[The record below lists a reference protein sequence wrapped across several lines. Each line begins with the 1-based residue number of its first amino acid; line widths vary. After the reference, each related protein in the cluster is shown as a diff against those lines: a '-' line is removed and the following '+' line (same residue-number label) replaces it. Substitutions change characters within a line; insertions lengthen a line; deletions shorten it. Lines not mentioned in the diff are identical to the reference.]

1 MRYGKAGQGGTPET
15 VGGKIKYV
23 RYGKE
28 GQGRTGETVGV
39 KIKVC
44 DIVR

>member
-1 MRYGKAGQGGTPET
+1 MRYGKAGQGGTRET

-28 GQGRTGETVGV
+28 GQGGTRETVGW
-39 KIKVC
+39 K
-44 DIVR
+44 